1 MGPSALARQPDADW
15 IRQMFVSHQLM
26 LAVTYQAAQARLE
39 NLTHG
44 GWLSTASGDAY
55 ADGLAGLIRVGPFG
69 DVLGASKLVK
79 VSLLEPVPHDNVM
92 VMPLRWEATGLAGRL
107 FPVLDA
113 DLTVTSADAGQT
125 LMKLDGAYRPPL
137 GSAGA
142 TLDRVILG
150 RAAEATIR
158 SLLTRIADA
167 VASPALD
174 AGAGARFPAVTH
186 PWQSVDPESPA

>member
-1 MGPSALARQPDADW
+1 
-15 IRQMFVSHQLM
+15 MFVSYQLVVPV
-26 LAVTYQAAQARLE
+26 AFHATQARLE

-55 ADGLAGLIRVGPFG
+55 SDGLAGLIRVGPFG
-69 DVLGASKLVK
+69 NVLGASKLVK
-79 VSLLEPVPHDNVM
+79 VSLLEPVPHDDVM
-92 VMPLRWEATGLAGRL
+92 VLALRWEATGVAGRL

-113 DLTVTSADAGQT
+113 DLTVTAADLGHT

-137 GSAGA
+137 GAAGA

-150 RAAEATIR
+150 RAADATIR

-167 VASPALD
+167 VASPALA
-174 AGAGARFPAVTH
+174 AGTGVRFAAVTH
-186 PWQSVDPESPA
+186 PRQAVDPESPA

>member
-1 MGPSALARQPDADW
+1 
-15 IRQMFVSHQLM
+15 MFVSYQL
-26 LAVTYQAAQARLE
+26 LLPVAFHATQARLE

-69 DVLGASKLVK
+69 NVLGASKLVE
-79 VSLLEPVPHDNVM
+79 VSLLEPVPHDDIM
-92 VMPLRWEATGLAGRL
+92 VLPLRWEATGMAGRL

-113 DLTVTSADAGQT
+113 DLTVTPAAPGQT

-137 GSAGA
+137 GATGA

-150 RAAEATIR
+150 RAANATIR

-167 VASPALD
+167 VANPALD
-174 AGAGARFPAVTH
+174 TRTAARFAAVTH
-186 PWQSVDPESPA
+186 PRQALDPESPGLTVSTWFGSAHRL